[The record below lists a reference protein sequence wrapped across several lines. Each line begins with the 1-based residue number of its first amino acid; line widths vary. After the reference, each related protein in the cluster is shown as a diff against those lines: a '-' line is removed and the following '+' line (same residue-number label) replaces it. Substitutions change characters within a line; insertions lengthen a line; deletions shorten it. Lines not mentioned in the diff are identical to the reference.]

1 MMSGPIMKVA
11 QKPKCKSKATVTF
24 RVSALNGPKGNFSLI
39 FTEYTSLR
47 LLIGNGAIYITYLTV
62 QLLLLA
68 YLIPHY

>member
-11 QKPKCKSKATVTF
+11 SKPKCKSKTTVTF
-24 RVSALNGPKGNFSLI
+24 RVSALNGPKGNFILI
-39 FTEYTSLR
+39 FTEYSSLR

-68 YLIPHY
+68 CLIPQY